1 MMTRAVAPFLSDL
14 LHRAWPPVPEAVRDD
29 VARLRYASMQAQ
41 VPLLYA
47 TTMMVVAITMM
58 VAHPEAG
65 FWIRFG
71 LPGGIIAT
79 CCVRLTWWLRHRS
92 GTPDAATARRR
103 MIQMTIIASGIAFT
117 ASVWASFGWA
127 QSVPGERSYYPMFMA
142 IGLLSAAF
150 CMSTIRATAIW
161 LLLVGLIPIL
171 ATLTIIGG
179 RMEHTAAVLVTLSA
193 MFLIRLIAQRH
204 DQLVTLLELQQQMRE
219 LAATDPLT
227 GLANRRRLLDRLGT
241 ALQQGLRPA
250 VLLLDLDGFKPV
262 NDAHGHAVGDDLLC
276 AIGNRLRGA
285 VGADMLVS
293 RLGGD
298 EFAVMLDDADTAR
311 ARAVADGLL
320 AALVEPITIGTV
332 RLRVGASLG
341 YVVAARGESDPH
353 ALIAAADTRL
363 YAAKAAGRQIGPVAR
378 PGAKSAVPIRRS
390 GNRG

>member
-1 MMTRAVAPFLSDL
+1 MMTLIVAPFLSDL
-14 LHRAWPPVPEAVRDD
+14 LRRAWPPVPDTVRDD
-29 VARLRYASMQAQ
+29 VAQLRYASMQAQ

-47 TTMMVVAITMM
+47 TTMMVIAITMM
-58 VAHPEAG
+58 VAQPDAG
-65 FWIRFG
+65 FWIRVG

-79 CCVRLTWWLRHRS
+79 CAVRLTWWLRHRS

-103 MIQMTIIASGIAFT
+103 MIQMTIIASMIACA
-117 ASVWASFGWA
+117 ASFWASFGWV

-171 ATLTIIGG
+171 ATLTVAGG
-179 RMEHTAAVLVTLSA
+179 RMEHTAAILVTISA

-204 DQLVTLLELQQQMRE
+204 DQLVMLLELQQQMRE

-227 GLANRRRLLDRLGT
+227 GLANRRRLLDQLAA
-241 ALQQGLRPA
+241 ALQQGQRPA
-250 VLLLDLDGFKPV
+250 VLLLDLDGFKAV
-262 NDAHGHAVGDDLLC
+262 NDAHGHAVGDALLC
-276 AIGNRLRGA
+276 EIGERLRLAIGEDALA
-285 VGADMLVS
+285 S

-298 EFAVMLDDADTAR
+298 EFAVVLDAADTAR
-311 ARAVADGLL
+311 AQALADRILSSL
-320 AALVEPITIGTV
+320 IAPIIIGSL

-341 YVVAARGESDPH
+341 FVIAARGEVDPH

-363 YAAKAAGRQIGPVAR
+363 YAAKAVSRE
-378 PGAKSAVPIRRS
+378 AKATGPIRRS